1 MNTALMTRSSQRGG
15 RIGKRTGQV
24 MTAPPLSRSEP
35 SPRPSARV
43 QFRVASVADAPALHA
58 LITAH
63 QEEGHLLP
71 RELAEL
77 TIRAPRFIVAVRRGR
92 VVGCAELAPLGGGV
106 AEVRSLVVDRRAR
119 ALGIGRE
126 LVTALQRRARI
137 DGFAKLCAFTHD
149 AGYFVRLGFSIV
161 PHVWVPEK
169 IALDCHSCALFRR
182 CGQHAVVLPLTAT
195 TAPRAAATAAVPL
208 VRG

>member
-1 MNTALMTRSSQRGG
+1 VMTRSPQRA
-15 RIGKRTGQV
+15 RRLEERARPV
-24 MTAPPLSRSEP
+24 VAAPPLEGRES
-35 SPRPSARV
+35 SPRPSTRV
-43 QFRVASVADAPALHA
+43 QFRPATVDDAPALHA

-77 TIRAPRFIVAVRRGR
+77 AIHAPRFVVAVRRGR
-92 VVGCAELAPLGGGV
+92 IVGCAELAPLGGRV

-137 DGFAKLCAFTHD
+137 DGFEKLCAFTHD
-149 AGYFVRLGFSIV
+149 AGYFVRMGFSIV
-161 PHVWVPEK
+161 PHVWLPEK
-169 IALDCHSCALFRR
+169 IALDCHSCAQFRR
-182 CGQHAVVLPLTAT
+182 CGQHAVVLPLNAT
-195 TAPRAAATAAVPL
+195 TPRPAATAAIAL

>member
-15 RIGKRTGQV
+15 RLEER
-24 MTAPPLSRSEP
+24 ARPAA
-35 SPRPSARV
+35 PRPVNPRESSPHSSSRVRFRSAAV
-43 QFRVASVADAPALHA
+43 EDAPALHA
-58 LITAH
+58 LIAAH

-77 TIRAPRFIVAVRRGR
+77 AIHAPRFVVAVRRGR
-92 VVGCAELAPLGGGV
+92 IVGCAELAPLGGRV
-106 AEVRSLVVDRRAR
+106 AEVRSLVVDRQAR

-126 LVTALQRRARI
+126 LVTALQSRARI
-137 DGFAKLCAFTHD
+137 DGFEKLCAFTHD
-149 AGYFVRLGFSIV
+149 AGYFVRMGFSIV

-169 IALDCHSCALFRR
+169 IALDCHSCAQFRR
-182 CGQHAVVLPLTAT
+182 CGQHAVVLPLTAAA
-195 TAPRAAATAAVPL
+195 APRTAATDAAAR